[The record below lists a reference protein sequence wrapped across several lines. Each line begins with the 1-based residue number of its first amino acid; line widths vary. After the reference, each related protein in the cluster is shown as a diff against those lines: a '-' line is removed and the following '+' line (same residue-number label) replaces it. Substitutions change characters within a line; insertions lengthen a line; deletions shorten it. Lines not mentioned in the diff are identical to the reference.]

1 MRKLFIAYILFQ
13 MTGYS
18 FSQDVI
24 DLVRYSNLQLQ
35 GSARFEAM
43 GGSFGALGS
52 DISSS
57 LINPAG
63 YGRYSSSQFGIG
75 FNYNNIRNTSDFQ
88 NQSTLSKKNV
98 FKPSNVGFVIA
109 NDVSHKNKGF
119 LYNQIGFSYNRVDN
133 FTNRIEYNGRMLN
146 SLLDVFAGSAYLYAT
161 NELPPFTS
169 QLAYTTNAIYA
180 NIDGSYSPR
189 LSQTDTMNHTR
200 IISTKGGVS
209 EYTFSYSTNYL
220 NRLYFGI
227 NWGIRA
233 ARYTED
239 YTHKESQYGGPI
251 TSIDSFEYI
260 YHLETRGNGNNF
272 KIGIIYLPVQQLR
285 LGLSLHTP
293 TYYSLK
299 DAWSADM
306 NMIRNDTL
314 YGIVSGKTPT
324 GDYKYRL
331 RTPAKVIGSLAY
343 VFGTRGSINI
353 DVEYIDY
360 SKANLKSTNDP
371 VYAPE
376 PNEYR
381 YQNEEASQILKPVL
395 NIRVG
400 GEMVIQTQYYV
411 RAGFAYYPQPYESNV
426 SAGTKAGTT
435 ISFGGGIK
443 LGSNSIDLAYKIQSK
458 NFNYYA
464 FDVSKTS
471 INSNTNGL
479 ILSYSVNF

>member
-1 MRKLFIAYILFQ
+1 MRKLLISFLAIQ
-13 MTGYS
+13 MAGFTYS
-18 FSQDVI
+18 QNVI

-35 GSARFEAM
+35 GSARFESM

-63 YGRYSSSQFGIG
+63 YGRYSSSQFAIG

-88 NQSTLSKKNV
+88 NQSTLSNKNV
-98 FKPSNVGFVIA
+98 FRPSNIGIVFA

-119 LYNQIGFSYNRVDN
+119 LYNQFGFSYNRVDN
-133 FTNRIEYNGRMLN
+133 LSNQIEYNGKLQN
-146 SLLDVFAGSAYLYAT
+146 SLLDVFASSGFDLT
-161 NELPPFTS
+161 PEELPPFTS
-169 QLAYTTNAIYA
+169 QLAWNTYA
-180 NIDGSYSPR
+180 MDQNVDGSYSPR
-189 LSQTDTMNHTR
+189 LSSLDTMNHNRVIT
-200 IISTKGGVS
+200 TKGGVS

-220 NRLYFGI
+220 NRLYFGV
-227 NWGIRA
+227 NWGLRT

-239 YTHKESQYGGPI
+239 YTHRESQYGGPV
-251 TSIDSFEYI
+251 TSIDSFEYV

-272 KIGIIYLPVQQLR
+272 KVGVIFLPVPQLR

-306 NMIRNDTL
+306 STVRNDTI
-314 YGIVSGKTPT
+314 YETIAGTAPT

-343 VFGTRGSINI
+343 VFGTRGSVNI
-353 DVEYIDY
+353 DVEYINY
-360 SKANLKSTNDP
+360 SGANLKSTKDP
-371 VYAPE
+371 VYEPE
-376 PNEYR
+376 PNNYR
-381 YQNEEASQILKPVL
+381 YQNEEANSLLKPVI

-400 GEMVIQTQYYV
+400 AEMVFQSQYFV
-411 RAGFAYYPQPYESNV
+411 RAGFGYYPQPYESNV

-443 LGSNSIDLAYKIQSK
+443 LGISSIDLAYKIQSK
-458 NFNYYA
+458 HYNYYA
-464 FDVSKTS
+464 FDASKTAVS
-471 INSNTNGL
+471 SNINGI
-479 ILSYSVNF
+479 ILSYSVSF

>member
-1 MRKLFIAYILFQ
+1 MIQVAGFTF
-13 MTGYS
+13 G
-18 FSQDVI
+18 QDVV

-52 DISSS
+52 DLSSS

-75 FNYNNIRNTSDFQ
+75 FNFNNIRNTSDFQ
-88 NQSTLSKKNV
+88 DQSVMSKKNV
-98 FKPSNVGFVIA
+98 FRPANVGIVIA
-109 NDVSHKNKGF
+109 NDVSHKNRGF

-133 FTNRIEYNGRMLN
+133 FTNRIEYSGRMQN
-146 SLLDVFAGSAYLYAT
+146 SLLDVFAASADQYLT
-161 NELPPFTS
+161 TELPPFTS
-169 QLAYTTNAIYA
+169 MLAWNTYAID
-180 NIDGSYSPR
+180 NNTDGSYSPR
-189 LSQTDTMNHTR
+189 LSVNDTMNHNR
-200 IISTKGGVS
+200 IITTKGGVS

-220 NRLYFGI
+220 NRLYFGV
-227 NWGIRA
+227 NWGLRT

-239 YTHKESQYGGPI
+239 YTHRESQYGGPI

-272 KIGIIYLPVQQLR
+272 KIGVIYLPVQQLR
-285 LGLSLHTP
+285 IGLSLHTP
-293 TYYSLK
+293 TYYNLK

-306 NMIRNDTL
+306 STVRNDTIH
-314 YGIVSGKTPT
+314 GTIAGTAPT

-331 RTPAKVIGSLAY
+331 RSPAKVIGSIAY
-343 VFGTRGSINI
+343 VFGTRGSINV
-353 DVEYIDY
+353 DVEYINY
-360 SKANLKSTNDP
+360 PGANLKSTNDP
-371 VYAPE
+371 VYEPE
-376 PNEYR
+376 PNNYR
-381 YQNEEASQILKPVL
+381 FQNEEARSILKPVM

-400 GEMVIQTQYYV
+400 GELVFQTQYFL

-443 LGSNSIDLAYKIQSK
+443 LGNNSIDLAYKLQSK

-464 FDVSKTS
+464 FDASKTS
-471 INSNTNGL
+471 INTNISGF
-479 ILSYSVNF
+479 ILSYAVNF

>member
-1 MRKLFIAYILFQ
+1 MRKLLISFVMIQ
-13 MTGYS
+13 MAGYT

-35 GSARFEAM
+35 GSARFESM

-75 FNYNNIRNTSDFQ
+75 FNFNNIRNTSDFQ

-98 FKPSNVGFVIA
+98 FKPANIGFVIA
-109 NDVSHKNKGF
+109 NDVSHKNQGF

-133 FTNRIEYNGRMLN
+133 FSNRVEYSGKMLN
-146 SLLDVFAGSAYLYAT
+146 SLLDVFAGSAYLYPT
-161 NELPPFTS
+161 NDLPPFTS
-169 QLAYTTNAIYA
+169 QLAYTTNAIYDRV
-180 NIDGSYSPR
+180 DGSYSPR
-189 LSQTDTMNHTR
+189 LDIGDTMNHNR
-200 IISTKGGVS
+200 VINTKGGVS

-227 NWGIRA
+227 NWGIRT

-260 YHLETRGNGNNF
+260 YQLETRGSGNNF
-272 KIGIIYLPVQQLR
+272 KIGIIYLPIQQLR

-299 DAWSADM
+299 DNWSADM
-306 NMIRNDTL
+306 STVKNDTL
-314 YGIVSGKTPT
+314 YGIATGKTPT

-331 RTPAKVIGSLAY
+331 RTPAKIVGSLAY
-343 VFGTRGSINI
+343 VFGTRGSINVDI
-353 DVEYIDY
+353 EYINY
-360 SKANLKSTNDP
+360 ASANLKSTNDP
-371 VYAPE
+371 VYEPE
-376 PNEYR
+376 PNDYR
-381 YQNEEASQILKPVL
+381 FQNEEAAQILKPVM

-400 GEMVIQTQYYV
+400 GEMVFQSQYFV
-411 RAGFAYYPQPYESNV
+411 RGGFAYYPQPYESNV
-426 SAGTKAGTT
+426 SDGTKAGTT

-443 LGSNSIDLAYKIQSK
+443 LGNNSIDLAYKIQSK

-464 FDVSKTS
+464 FNGSRTAIS
-471 INSNTNGL
+471 TYTNGL